1 MQAALRYGEELAAK
15 PLQITMTRTQQMF
28 GLWLVGL
35 HAAVLRVAS
44 GLTTR
49 SACGPRP
56 RSWPSCSSASRLR
69 GTSRPGAVL
78 PRQRDSATRTGRH
91 HAARHQPSG
100 GYETPEPAED
110 IRSKPAAN
118 SARRAHPVRRGRPP
132 PAAPP
137 TGRCRDH
144 RRRRPPP
151 ASVIVTVV
159 ERRTQADAG
168 GKAGLANRHDELVVG
183 RVPVGP
189 RGDGARAAV
198 ILLSLRPIEED
209 ENEPVGRRP
218 LGARPS
224 PAASSGRQC
233 PQSPLNTRLRVGVRG
248 VLVGA

>member
-1 MQAALRYGEELAAK
+1 MAVIVGLIAFAVRAGTVVGIDAAVAQSGKGRRLVELAGLAYWTQVPGRSRPSRRYDPPPMVVEGQGLDVMQAALRYGEELAAE

-35 HAAVLRVAS
+35 HAALLRVAS

-69 GTSRPGAVL
+69 GTSRPGAFL

-118 SARRAHPVRRGRPP
+118 SARRAHPVRRKRLPP
-132 PAAPP
+132 
-137 TGRCRDH
+137 RH
-144 RRRRPPP
+144 RRRAGAGTTGVVAP
-151 ASVIVTVV
+151 AGVGDRH
-159 ERRTQADAG
+159 RR
-168 GKAGLANRHDELVVG
+168 
-183 RVPVGP
+183 
-189 RGDGARAAV
+189 RAAN
-198 ILLSLRPIEED
+198 P
-209 ENEPVGRRP
+209 GRRQ
-218 LGARPS
+218 RK
-224 PAASSGRQC
+224 GRSR
-233 PQSPLNTRLRVGVRG
+233 QSTR
-248 VLVGA
+248 